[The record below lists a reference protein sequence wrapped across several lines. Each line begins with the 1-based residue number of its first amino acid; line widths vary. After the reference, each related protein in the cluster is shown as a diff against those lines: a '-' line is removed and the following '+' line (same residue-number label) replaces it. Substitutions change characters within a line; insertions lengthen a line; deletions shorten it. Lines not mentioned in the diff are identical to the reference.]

1 MQKDK
6 PTLGR
11 PASRGAAVFCLLLA
25 LGCGSREQAPPA
37 DAVAIFDGGFVTAAD
52 VEALGPSIKLA
63 GDQNPAG
70 NQDPGEARAAL
81 VARVAL
87 CKALA
92 AQAPV
97 AEPQLDSA
105 ISTARDRVLRD
116 AMLTG
121 LGLDRITVTEA
132 EMRAQ
137 YDSHPEQYHDPEKLR
152 LQHIYL
158 RSEAATASAE
168 ERDAVRRKLERIRQE
183 IADGADFSAMARQH
197 SQSADA
203 HSGGWTS
210 LKPDSPVLRSF
221 TEAAWSLDIDE
232 VSEVVETPN
241 GFHLIKLRERM
252 GPIDRPFENVVEF
265 VRQRVVA
272 DKAQQIT
279 DDFVR
284 RAGERYGLVTRY
296 DRLDDPM
303 IAGDEPLIT
312 IGEFRFTFDDLTGT
326 IPQELEEQLYNHYF
340 PKVYRFLDSVVRD
353 RLLVLEA
360 HRTGLADDP
369 KVATSLQTAETLIR
383 AEHSLAVRFD
393 ERAAEVPDEQ
403 LREYFWQNEQR
414 YQTLR
419 VTDLSVMLLLYDDG
433 EPLFT
438 TLKRAEGLADEIRA
452 GASFEELARR
462 YSQHYSASN
471 GGRMPEMTDHGIAHR
486 LQSTAKFRRELDG
499 LAVGEISK
507 PMVAECYDGE
517 QLRFVPT
524 GILFVRKD
532 GEIPPEQQDFETV
545 REMVRQNYLR
555 RNYSDLEAE
564 ILRDLQDEIGLQI
577 DSAKLPAL

>member
-1 MQKDK
+1 MLKSHRRSR
-6 PTLGR
+6 R
-11 PASRGAAVFCLLLA
+11 PAFGGAAVLCLVLG
-25 LGCGSREQAPPA
+25 LGCGSREQAPPS
-37 DAVAIFDGGFVTAAD
+37 DAVATFYGGFVTAAD
-52 VEALGPSIKLA
+52 VEALGPSVKPTEGQASA
-63 GDQNPAG
+63 GDQ
-70 NQDPGEARAAL
+70 DPGDARVAL
-81 VARVAL
+81 VTRVAL

-97 AEPQLDSA
+97 IDPTLDAA
-105 ISTARDRVLRD
+105 ISAARDRVLRD
-116 AMLTG
+116 RMMAG

-132 EMRAQ
+132 EMRDQ

-158 RSEAATASAE
+158 RSEAATDSAE
-168 ERDAVRRKLERIRQE
+168 ERDGVRRKLERIRQE
-183 IADGADFSAMARQH
+183 ILGGADFSAMARQY

-221 TEAAWSLDIDE
+221 TEVAWSLDIDE

-241 GFHLIKLRERM
+241 GFHLIKLRERIR
-252 GPIDRPFENVVEF
+252 PIDRPFENVVEF

-272 DKAQQIT
+272 DKTQQIT
-279 DDFVR
+279 DDFAR
-284 RAGERYGLVTRY
+284 QAGERYGLVTRY
-296 DRLDDPM
+296 ERLDDPM

-326 IPQELEEQLYNHYF
+326 IPEKLEEHLYNRYF

-360 HRTGLADDP
+360 RRTGLADGPD
-369 KVATSLQTAETLIR
+369 VAAALQTAETLVR
-383 AEHSLAVRFD
+383 AEYSINQRLDRRV
-393 ERAAEVPDEQ
+393 AEVSDDL

-419 VTDLSVMLLLYDDG
+419 VTDLSVMLLLPDEG
-433 EPLFT
+433 EPLFA
-438 TLKRAEGLADEIRA
+438 TLKRAEELADEIRS

-462 YSQHYSASN
+462 NSQHYSASN

-486 LQSTAKFRRELDG
+486 LQSTAKFRRELDS

-517 QLRFVPT
+517 LLRFVPT

-532 GEIPPEQQDFETV
+532 GEILPEQQDFETV
-545 REMVRQNYLR
+545 RDMVRQNYLR
-555 RNYSDLEAE
+555 RNYSDLQTEV
-564 ILRDLQDEIGLQI
+564 LRDLQDEIGLQI
-577 DSAKLPAL
+577 DSAKLSAL